1 MPLAKAIGIYAAYM
15 PIAKAIGI
23 YAAYM
28 PIAKAIG
35 IYARK
40 SFRSLGERTSVT
52 TE

>member
-1 MPLAKAIGIYAAYM
+1 M

-40 SFRSLGERTSVT
+40 SFGSLGERTPVT